1 MNLADPPFFPKD
13 VMAAIGITHPNTLRL
28 KIQRGEIPEPDVK
41 LTQKNRYWFRSTL
54 VKAGI
59 LKAEPSSSPEP
70 ASLPTPA
77 E

>member
-1 MNLADPPFFPKD
+1 MNLADPPVFPKD

-28 KIQRGEIPEPDVK
+28 KILRGEIPEPDVR

-59 LKAEPSSSPEP
+59 VKAEPSSDQESASP
-70 ASLPTPA
+70 PTTA
-77 E
+77 